1 MRVKLTIEPDGIPDI
16 HIYFTGDT
24 DDTEAV
30 LVCDS
35 AGVSQPELAGT
46 LLDLAQ
52 TIAGASVRAETPRPR
67 FNPQPRAR
75 GLS

>member
-46 LLDLAQ
+46 LLDLAR
-52 TIAGASVRAETPRPR
+52 TVAGAEQPRPR